1 MKASRGIH
9 SFVPLFTANVLSLF
23 IFMTPSYAQDATDST
38 TTLLEPSTTTAP
50 PLLSLIS
57 ELLLPH
63 STLYT
68 TSFHIKPPPLPLYR
82 TDTPTPTPDPSPH
95 HTNVFNY
102 YFLFLAALA
111 LLVIGLVWY
120 FHLQRARQRHAQRVS
135 GQHALARDLE
145 GWAGARRS
153 VGNGRRR
160 EEGLDEDGE
169 APPPYQGK
177 SEVEMGTG
185 EVVVPLGVVVRD
197 RNGEVRPPG
206 YSVDGRM

>member
-1 MKASRGIH
+1 MKASQGLH
-9 SFVPLFTANVLSLF
+9 GFGTLFSAYVLSLLVF
-23 IFMTPSYAQDATDST
+23 ITPSYAQDATDST
-38 TTLLEPSTTTAP
+38 TTLLEPSTTTP
-50 PLLSLIS
+50 PLFSLIS

-63 STLYT
+63 STSYT
-68 TSFHIKPPPLPLYR
+68 TSFHTKPPPLPLYR

-95 HTNVFNY
+95 HTSVFNY

-153 VGNGRRR
+153 AGNGRRR

-177 SEVEMGTG
+177 SEVEMGAG
-185 EVVVPLGVVVRD
+185 EVAVPLGVVVRD
-197 RNGEVRPPG
+197 GNGEVRPPG
-206 YSVDGRM
+206 YSVEGRM